1 MIRERIDKLRKSMK
15 AAEID
20 CYLIPTS
27 DYHDSEYVSGFFA
40 VRKYFSG
47 FTGSAGTLVVTEKE
61 AALFTDAR
69 YFIQAAK
76 QLEGTGIVL
85 MKMGEPKVPTIA
97 EYLEQTLLEGQTLG
111 FDGRVVKAG
120 DAKEYEEIL
129 KKKNGR
135 LIWDKDLSEGIW
147 EDRPAIVHQPM
158 FLLEERYSGESAA
171 AKIKRVRE
179 KMQEEEATVHILTS
193 LDDIA
198 WLLNLRGDDMK
209 NFPIVIAYAVITM
222 EKVLLFAKGLEG
234 ESAQE
239 GKNTQEGKI
248 VQEEE
253 SPQEGKTVQKEESPR
268 EGKTIQKEENA
279 QEEKG
284 TVWTPEILEYLEK
297 NGVELLF
304 YNDFYKYVSE
314 LHGQK
319 VLLCRDRVN
328 SRVERGLAEDMTIID
343 KPNPTSLMKAVKNPV
358 EMENLRKA
366 HIKDGVAVARFMY
379 WLKKNIGK
387 IPMTEWSATEYI
399 DGMRQKNENFIETS
413 FGTICA
419 YGPNGAINHYSA
431 SPEDCL
437 ELRPEGLLVVDSGG
451 HYLEGSTDITRTF
464 ALGPVTKEMKE
475 HYTLVLRSMLNMRA
489 TKFLYGCRGSNLDI
503 RAREVLWEKG
513 LDYKHG
519 TGHGVG
525 YILNVHEGPNNF
537 RWKPLPGQES
547 AVLEE
552 GMVTTDEPGIYIE
565 GSHGIR
571 IENELLCRK
580 GEENEYGQFMYFEDL
595 TFAPIDL
602 DAVEVSS
609 LSDLDKERLNTYH
622 REVYEKLSPYFEG
635 EELAWLS
642 EATRAI

>member
-1 MIRERIDKLRKSMK
+1 MIGERLEKLRNSMK
-15 AAEID
+15 AAGIN

-47 FTGSAGTLVVTEKE
+47 FTGSAGTLVVTDKE

-76 QLEGTGIVL
+76 EIDGTGIML
-85 MKMGEPKVPTIA
+85 MKTGEPDVPTLK
-97 EYLEQTLLEGQTLG
+97 EYLEQTLLEGWTLG
-111 FDGRVVKAG
+111 FDGRVVKAE
-120 DAKEYEEIL
+120 DAKDYEELL
-129 KKKNGR
+129 KEKKGR
-135 LIWDKDLSEGIW
+135 LLWDKDLSEEIW
-147 EDRPAIVHQPM
+147 KERPALAHRPM
-158 FLLEERYSGESAA
+158 FILTENYSGESTES
-171 AKIKRVRE
+171 KLRRVRE
-179 KMQEEEATVHILTS
+179 KMKEEGASLHILTS

-198 WLLNLRGDDMK
+198 WLFNLRGSDMN
-209 NFPIVIAYAVITM
+209 NFPIVISYVIVTM
-222 EKVLLFAKGLEG
+222 EKVLFFARLPENG
-234 ESAQE
+234 
-239 GKNTQEGKI
+239 
-248 VQEEE
+248 EE
-253 SPQEGKTVQKEESPR
+253 SR
-268 EGKTIQKEENA
+268 
-279 QEEKG
+279 
-284 TVWTPEILEYLEK
+284 VWTPEISDYLKE
-297 NGVELLF
+297 NGIELLP
-304 YNDFYKYVSE
+304 YHDFYRYVST
-314 LHGQK
+314 LHGEK
-319 VLLCRDRVN
+319 VLLSRERVN
-328 SRVERGLAEDMTIID
+328 CRVEKELAEDMTIID
-343 KPNPTSLMKAVKNPV
+343 RPDPTALMKAIKNEV
-358 EMENLRKA
+358 ERENLRKA

-399 DGMRQKNENFIETS
+399 DGMRQKNDNFIEPS

-431 SPEDCL
+431 KPENCL
-437 ELRPEGLLVVDSGG
+437 PLCPEGLLVVDSGG

-464 ALGPVTKEMKE
+464 ALGPVTPEMKE
-475 HYTLVLRSMLNMRA
+475 HYTLVLRAMLNMRA

-503 RAREVLWEKG
+503 RAREILWEKG

-525 YILNVHEGPNNF
+525 YLLNVHEGPNNF
-537 RWKPLPGQES
+537 RWKLLPGKES

-595 TFAPIDL
+595 TFAPVDL
-602 DAVEVSS
+602 DAVDIS
-609 LSDLDKERLNTYH
+609 LLEDLDKKRLNDYH

-642 EATRAI
+642 EVTGEI